1 MTTRQDSSPAAG
13 SPDGPEPAWLAD
25 AKRVDSAVY
34 AAITA
39 TSTPALDPTMRKV
52 SNAANYSRGWFAV
65 AALLALV
72 GGRAGRRAAL
82 RGVVSI
88 GVTSP
93 IINLAA
99 KRLSRRP
106 RPELPD
112 ELVVARQVRMPT
124 SHSFPSGHAA
134 SAFAFSTAVGSG
146 WPLVAVP
153 LHGAAAVVAY
163 SRVHTGVHY
172 PGDVVVGSVLGTVL
186 AQLTTHA
193 LDVYARSR
201 VVRSP

>member
-1 MTTRQDSSPAAG
+1 VTTRQGSAPAAG

-65 AALLALV
+65 AGLLALV

-93 IINLAA
+93 VINLAA
-99 KRLSRRP
+99 KRLGRRP

-112 ELVVARQVRMPT
+112 DLVVARQVRMPT

-201 VVRSP
+201 LVRSP